1 MFKNPK
7 YQYGAVD
14 RFVPAN
20 LNFGEYIL
28 KKIWELND
36 TIALINGLTDE
47 KVTYGQ
53 IAQEAMNVAVSLIR
67 LGVKK
72 GDVIAVSSENRT
84 ESWGTIIAICCTGA
98 IATTLNTGYTN
109 DELKHVLSISK
120 PKYLFCSPFTYKM
133 HANIYKNTN
142 CLKTI
147 IMYGDESPRNTIL
160 YKDLAIPSNEKTNKP
175 YKIKENVDYA
185 QFQPIEVDGQ
195 IDKLFI
201 LYSSGTTGLP
211 KGVVLTHYNVLV
223 LCSPSVVTPPL
234 KTLTITPWYHTMG
247 LIGILVSFVRG
258 LTIVYLPKFE
268 VELYL
273 KTIEKYKVI
282 ISICLLAIIVFA
294 RKRKKPTSII
304 EQLTAVP
311 PVLVA
316 ICKSNLKYDTSSLIF
331 VHCGA
336 APLYEETAQAV
347 KDKFPSVQAILQGYG
362 MTEAT
367 LAITFNYNPDKIGS
381 VGTPYPHT
389 VVKVVD
395 PETKEVLG
403 PNKAGEICFKSV
415 MLMKGY
421 IGKDRKEDFDEE
433 GFLKTGDIG
442 YYDDEGYFFIVD
454 RLKELIKYNAYQVP
468 PAEIEA
474 VLLKHPAIQDA
485 GVVGIPNLKNGEV
498 PLAFVVV
505 KPGEKLTEKEVK
517 DFVAERLSNP
527 KHLRGGVRFINE
539 IPKNQTG
546 KILRRELKKI
556 AKSSKIKN
564 IPSHLNFGQYIL
576 DIIWSNR
583 DKVALI
589 NGATHEK
596 ITYRE
601 IAQDAMNFA
610 ISLTRM
616 GIKRG
621 DTIAVC
627 TESRQEY
634 FGTFIGIVCTGA
646 TFTPI
651 SMAYIKDEMKHVL
664 NISKPKMIVCSTLAY
679 KTHSETL
686 KSLPFIE
693 KFVLYG
699 NKVPNILAYD
709 ELLKT
714 GVKCTG
720 DNFLAADVEGQTDTA
735 IILYSS
741 GTTGLPKGV
750 MLTHLNIISVAQ
762 IVVPP
767 PVIVALCKT
776 QGNYDASSVKVAYCG
791 AAPLR
796 SDTIKELRKRF
807 PGVEHV
813 LQAYGMTESSLSV
826 TRDTYDQRH
835 LCKMGSVGRIING
848 IVIKIVDVETGK
860 PLGVNQPGEIRIK
873 GPVIMKGYVG
883 KDRSEDFD
891 DEGFYKTGDIGYY
904 DEDKCFFIVERL
916 KELIK
921 YKGYQVPPAE
931 IEAVLLQN
939 PSILDAGVIGI
950 PDKSAGEVPRAYVV
964 LRPEAKLS
972 EADVKKFVA
981 EKLSHPKHLR
991 GGVRFVNEIPKN
1003 PSGKILR
1010 RKLREMAKIT
1020 EVKSKL

>member
-1 MFKNPK
+1 
-7 YQYGAVD
+7 
-14 RFVPAN
+14 
-20 LNFGEYIL
+20 
-28 KKIWELND
+28 
-36 TIALINGLTDE
+36 
-47 KVTYGQ
+47 
-53 IAQEAMNVAVSLIR
+53 MNVAVSLIR

-223 LCSPSVVTPPL
+223 LCSPSVATPPL

-247 LIGILVSFVRG
+247 LIGILVSF
-258 LTIVYLPKFE
+258 
-268 VELYL
+268 
-273 KTIEKYKVI
+273 
-282 ISICLLAIIVFA
+282 
-294 RKRKKPTSII
+294 I

-316 ICKSNLKYDTSSLIF
+316 ICKSNLKYDTSF
-331 VHCGA
+331 
-336 APLYEETAQAV
+336 QAC
-347 KDKFPSVQAILQGYG
+347 KPYCK
-362 MTEAT
+362 AT
-367 LAITFNYNPDKIGS
+367 
-381 VGTPYPHT
+381 
-389 VVKVVD
+389 VVD

-485 GVVGIPNLKNGEV
+485 GVVGIPNVKNGEV

-527 KHLRGGVRFINE
+527 KHLRGGMLKNE
-539 IPKNQTG
+539 LYVYG
-546 KILRRELKKI
+546 D
-556 AKSSKIKN
+556 AVKN

-583 DKVALI
+583 DKVALV
-589 NGATHEK
+589 K
-596 ITYRE
+596 
-601 IAQDAMNFA
+601 
-610 ISLTRM
+610 
-616 GIKRG
+616 
-621 DTIAVC
+621 
-627 TESRQEY
+627 
-634 FGTFIGIVCTGA
+634 
-646 TFTPI
+646 
-651 SMAYIKDEMKHVL
+651 
-664 NISKPKMIVCSTLAY
+664 
-679 KTHSETL
+679 
-686 KSLPFIE
+686 

-699 NKVPNILAYD
+699 KDKVPNILAYD

-750 MLTHLNIISVAQ
+750 MLTHLNIISVCSVHTYLKTIERYRVAQ

-776 QGNYDASSVKVAYCG
+776 QGNYDASSVKVV
-791 AAPLR
+791 
-796 SDTIKELRKRF
+796 F

-826 TRDTYDQRH
+826 IRDTYDQRH
-835 LCKMGSVGRIING
+835 LCKMGS
-848 IVIKIVDVETGK
+848 
-860 PLGVNQPGEIRIK
+860 
-873 GPVIMKGYVG
+873 GYVG

-921 YKGYQVPPAE
+921 YKGY
-931 IEAVLLQN
+931 
-939 PSILDAGVIGI
+939 
-950 PDKSAGEVPRAYVV
+950 
-964 LRPEAKLS
+964 
-972 EADVKKFVA
+972 
-981 EKLSHPKHLR
+981 
-991 GGVRFVNEIPKN
+991 
-1003 PSGKILR
+1003 
-1010 RKLREMAKIT
+1010 
-1020 EVKSKL
+1020 